1 MGTDLSESRRER
13 SEERHRGDSPLIKS
27 VDRDDLD
34 EYEKD
39 KVRDHGKHRSKDKKR
54 SRRDDKDHRSRDTDR
69 SKEKDD
75 LKERELDVKDS
86 GKDRISSKVKR
97 KEGTEVHEKDRT
109 KDKGRDRDPDRD
121 KQRAK
126 GHDRERKRVRELER
140 ENEPE
145 SDRGQEKERG
155 KEKGKE
161 KEREKDKGRDRE
173 RGKDRD
179 REKEKEKTRD
189 REKDR
194 EQDKDKDKDRY
205 MLDREN
211 DKDYT
216 REKERE
222 GDHGK
227 DRYTD
232 REKLSKRSRDDHD
245 SKRDGAKDAK
255 AKEDS
260 TYSRDDKGKT
270 SPEEVTAHITQ
281 GDYVKDPLPAK
292 DHSRKDIEER
302 ISKMKEVRLK
312 RKSEGASEI
321 LSWVNKSRKLEE
333 NINFERQKAK
343 QRSKMFDELDNVDDD
358 DDEGFPNSKGATDA
372 LAGVK
377 VLHGF
382 EKVLEGG
389 SVILT
394 LKDQEILAEGDVN
407 ENMDMLE
414 NVEIGEQKRRNEAYK
429 AGNKISGM
437 YDDKFNDVLGE
448 EKKMLPQYD
457 DPAEEKGV
465 TLDASGRFTANKKI
479 EELRKKLQ
487 IPSHNN
493 QVEDLTSAVRVSSD
507 YYTPE
512 EMLQFKKPKK
522 KKSLRKREKLDL
534 DALEAEARAE
544 GLGSSDL
551 RSRNDSKSQTAKEE
565 EERAE
570 AKRRSNAYLAAF
582 AKADEASRALRMDQ
596 RLPTVNEED
605 DADIFEE
612 DAEDL
617 QKSLERARKLALKE
631 KTEKAPTG
639 PEAIARLARSAV
651 GSQSLDAHNSTS
663 GDTSENKVVFTEMEE
678 FVWGLQLEEDT
689 DKPTHEDVFME
700 EDEAPKASVEKKD
713 ESKGWTEVLESGTG
727 EPSKTEVKEEIAL
740 DNTIHEVAVG
750 KGLSGALKLLKE
762 RGTLK
767 ETIEW
772 GGRNMDKKKS
782 KLVGIHED
790 EGPKEI
796 HLERRDEFGRVLTPK
811 EAFRLISH
819 KFHGKGPGKGK
830 QEKRMKQ
837 YQDEQKLKQMTSSD
851 VLPQSVERMRE
862 AQLQLKTPYL
872 VLSGNVRPGQTS
884 DPRSGF
890 ATVEKEVP
898 GSLTPMLGDAKVE
911 HFLGIKRKPEDGAPG
926 QSKKPRPEDGD
937 PGPSKKPKK

>member
-1 MGTDLSESRRER
+1 MGTDFSESRRER
-13 SEERHRGDSPLIKS
+13 SEERRRGDSPLIKS
-27 VDRDDLD
+27 KGGDALEVYD
-34 EYEKD
+34 KD
-39 KVRDHGKHRSKDKKR
+39 KAKDHDKHRSKDKKR
-54 SRRDDKDHRSRDTDR
+54 SRRDDKDHRSKDKDR
-69 SKEKDD
+69 SKSKDGP
-75 LKERELDVKDS
+75 KERDLDVDDS
-86 GKDRISSKVKR
+86 GKDRTSSKVKR
-97 KEGTEVHEKDRT
+97 NEGTEVHDKDRT
-109 KDKGRDRDPDRD
+109 KDKGREKDADRNKQREKVPDRD
-121 KQRAK
+121 
-126 GHDRERKRVRELER
+126 RKRVREIER
-140 ENEPE
+140 EDVPE

-173 RGKDRD
+173 RGKDRE
-179 REKEKEKTRD
+179 REKEKEKTRE
-189 REKDR
+189 REKER
-194 EQDKDKDKDRY
+194 EQDKDKDRH

-211 DKDYT
+211 SKDYT
-216 REKERE
+216 RDKEKEV
-222 GDHGK
+222 DHGK
-227 DRYTD
+227 ERYTD

-245 SKRDGAKDAK
+245 PKKDGAKDAK
-255 AKEDS
+255 SKEDS
-260 TYSRDDKGKT
+260 IYNRDGDAVSKGKT
-270 SPEEVTAHITQ
+270 SPEQVNAHITQ
-281 GDYVKDPLPAK
+281 GDYVEDSSVAQAQ
-292 DHSRKDIEER
+292 SRKEIEER
-302 ISKMKEVRLK
+302 ISKMKEERLK

-321 LSWVNKSRKLEE
+321 MSWVNKSRKLEE
-333 NINFERQKAK
+333 KINFDRQKAK
-343 QRSKMFDELDNVDDD
+343 QRSKIFDEQDNVDDD
-358 DDEGFPNSKGATDA
+358 YERFTNSKGTTDA

-407 ENMDMLE
+407 ENADMLE

-429 AGNKISGM
+429 AGNKIAGM
-437 YDDKFNDVLGE
+437 YDDKFNDQLGE

-457 DPAEEKGV
+457 DPAEEDGV
-465 TLDASGRFTANKKI
+465 TLDASGRFTANQKI
-479 EELRKKLQ
+479 EELRKKLR

-493 QVEDLTSAVRVSSD
+493 QVEDLTSAIRVSSD

-544 GLGSSDL
+544 GLGASDL
-551 RSRNDSKSQTAKEE
+551 RSRSDSKSQTAKEE
-565 EERAE
+565 EERAD
-570 AKRRSNAYLAAF
+570 AKRRSSAYQAAF

-596 RLPTVNEED
+596 TVATVHKED
-605 DADIFEE
+605 DADVFDE

-631 KTEKAPTG
+631 KSEKQPTG
-639 PEAIARLARSAV
+639 PAAIARLAAV
-651 GSQSLDAHNSTS
+651 SSQSLDAQNSTS
-663 GDTSENKVVFTEMEE
+663 GDASENKVVFTEMEE
-678 FVWGLQLEEDT
+678 FVWGLQLDEDT
-689 DKPTHEDVFME
+689 EKPNHEDVFME
-700 EDEAPKASVEKKD
+700 EDEAPKVSIEKKD
-713 ESKGWTEVLESGTG
+713 ETGVWTEVMESGIG
-727 EPSKTEVKEEIAL
+727 ESSKTEVKEEIVP
-740 DNTIHEVAVG
+740 DDTIHEVPVG
-750 KGLSGALKLLKE
+750 KGLSGALKLLQE

-782 KLVGIHED
+782 KLAGIHDD

-872 VLSGNVRPGQTS
+872 VLSGNVKPGQTS

-911 HFLGIKRKPEDGAPG
+911 HFLGIKRKPEDGASG
-926 QSKKPRPEDGD
+926 QP
-937 PGPSKKPKK
+937 KKPKK